1 MASPTPFK
9 THLNRHLL
17 LTFNDYQIAAKATA
31 VYPDQHSIVY
41 PALGLS
47 GEAGE
52 VSEKIK
58 KWLRGDRELDRDG
71 LRKEL
76 GDVLWYLS
84 ALSTDLGFTL
94 EEVAQANVNKL
105 LDRQSK
111 GTIKGDGDNR

>member
-1 MASPTPFK
+1 M
-9 THLNRHLL
+9 
-17 LTFNDYQIAAKATA
+17 LTFNDYQLAAKATA
-31 VYPDQHSIVY
+31 VYPDKHAIVY

-52 VSEKIK
+52 VSEKVK
-58 KWLRGDRELDRDG
+58 KWLRGDRDLDRAAVA
-71 LRKEL
+71 KEL

-84 ALSTDLGFTL
+84 ALATDLGFTL
-94 EEVAQANVNKL
+94 EEVAQINVNKL

>member
-1 MASPTPFK
+1 M
-9 THLNRHLL
+9 

-31 VYPDQHSIVY
+31 VYNPDHAIVY

-52 VSEKIK
+52 VAEKVK
-58 KWLRGDRELDRDG
+58 KWLRGDKDLDREG
-71 LRKEL
+71 LLREL
-76 GDVLWYLS
+76 GDVLWYLA
-84 ALSTDLGFTL
+84 ALSSDLGLTL

-111 GTIKGDGDNR
+111 GSIKGDGDNR